1 MDWDDCW
8 IKQEGFICMLLSLL
22 FEMTPKWSDKYNYF
36 VFLIKLYQI
45 TVPGPCLILFP
56 IIYPYCYTE
65 IVLVCPCITRRL
77 QGAELSRT
85 KPYFG
90 DTPSSLPWVSWSS
103 DSLSSLSFKE
113 EHSQDVGRGRWLV
126 IVKQFYQ
133 GFSSLFIVRL
143 GGGVPERHP
152 ENASSYRKAWNPQ
165 PEEGKILSK
174 HAQCI

>member
-1 MDWDDCW
+1 
-8 IKQEGFICMLLSLL
+8 MLLSLL

-36 VFLIKLYQI
+36 VFWIKLYQI

-126 IVKQFYQ
+126 IVKRFYQ

-143 GGGVPERHP
+143 GGGGYLNDTLRTPLRIE
-152 ENASSYRKAWNPQ
+152 
-165 PEEGKILSK
+165 K
-174 HAQCI
+174 HETHNQKKEKYSQNMHNVFNFIIND